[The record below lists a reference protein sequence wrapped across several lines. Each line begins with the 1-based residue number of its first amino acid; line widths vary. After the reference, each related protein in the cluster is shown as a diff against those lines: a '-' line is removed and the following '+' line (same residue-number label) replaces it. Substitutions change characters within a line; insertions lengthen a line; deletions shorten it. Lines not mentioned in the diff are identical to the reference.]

1 MSRFDVKRHLLFLFI
16 GICCVIVSTAS
27 AARIRNRR
35 GRVIINDND
44 DTQGI
49 INLKRKSKDV
59 TPEEA
64 SDLEHQIADARK
76 LVAESAVAVEK
87 EKFGVKND
95 QLKLLNVLKEKVD
108 GTSKL
113 QKLKVGHN
121 RTIKSSEMV
130 NDGLENIESMKQAM
144 IKYKEALNKL
154 AALQAKSEALNDTEA
169 EIPAPTEK
177 RVIKPHAEPAKM
189 SKRQKILKNMGLTA
203 YRIALFNTTA
213 QNMTANV
220 SISNIME
227 QKWRKELS
235 AKKMLE
241 TKVDK
246 LQQLMNETLS
256 ELRGA
261 EKKKSE
267 EKKEQEDSTVPEE
280 DKESKHD
287 WKSLEN
293 KLRERIPE
301 QA

>member
-1 MSRFDVKRHLLFLFI
+1 MSRVEIRHHLLLFLI
-16 GICCVIVSTAS
+16 GIICVIVSTAS

-35 GRVIINDND
+35 GRALINDDD

-87 EKFGVKND
+87 EKRGVKND
-95 QLKLLNVLKEKVD
+95 QSELLNVLKEKVQ

-113 QKLKVGHN
+113 HKLKVGHN
-121 RTIKSSEMV
+121 KTKKSSEMV

-154 AALQAKSEALNDTEA
+154 AALQAKNEALTDTA
-169 EIPAPTEK
+169 GDIPAATEK
-177 RVIKPHAEPAKM
+177 RVIKAHGKPAKL
-189 SKRQKILKNMGLTA
+189 SKRQKLLKNMGLAA

-246 LQQLMNETLS
+246 LQQLMNETLG

-261 EKKKSE
+261 EKKKAE
-267 EKKEQEDSTVPEE
+267 EKKAPEDSAVSEE

>member
-1 MSRFDVKRHLLFLFI
+1 
-16 GICCVIVSTAS
+16 
-27 AARIRNRR
+27 
-35 GRVIINDND
+35 
-44 DTQGI
+44 
-49 INLKRKSKDV
+49 
-59 TPEEA
+59 
-64 SDLEHQIADARK
+64 
-76 LVAESAVAVEK
+76 
-87 EKFGVKND
+87 
-95 QLKLLNVLKEKVD
+95 
-108 GTSKL
+108 
-113 QKLKVGHN
+113 
-121 RTIKSSEMV
+121 MV